1 VCRGQQLIEAAGRG
15 DLAEVNRLLQLRADA
30 TVVNR
35 HGHTALMMYVG
46 QSFPPLRL
54 LFSH

>member
-15 DLAEVNRLLQLRADA
+15 DVEEVNRLLQLRADA

-46 QSFPPLRL
+46 QSF
-54 LFSH
+54 FSTSSFIY